1 MSKRTKGFSLLEAMI
16 ALFVLSM
23 ITLTFVNSTSVF
35 LSSQQSFVEKGK
47 YDQIAD
53 LILQD
58 MMDYRK
64 KTTNPY
70 GSITADAQTFTAND
84 KTLSVSG
91 VSTLPKEGDIFIIDN
106 LSKRFTVDSVSGT
119 TPDSVTIT
127 TEENLPTTTI
137 TSSNLTFIALKKE
150 DLSCFDGFDLTGSAP
165 ASLTN
170 CSSVPDDVSDLF
182 DHWKSII
189 DTELGSDVTV
199 RTIDV
204 ADDGLVTV
212 TLGDGTDNISLAK
225 KIDLCIFDDL
235 PQSVAFTFPGVT
247 NPVVTGIM
255 SHNENPTEHYYF
267 SGQAKKFDSLTSDTP
282 SGGRDEN
289 TITCE
294 STHASTCRQNYAWN
308 NSISVFLYRYT
319 GADVRVRPSGCND
332 SIWSGQC
339 DGVRVNQNDLSLWF
353 IFDEYNHGT
362 GTTDTAQIG
371 QVVDGYNGKGYFKF
385 KVKNL
390 PSDARVLVFDDSSE
404 SCLNN
409 ISGGTCTGRY
419 QWANAHDGMVIH
431 LGTSNLND
439 LSDIILELVGN
450 PSPYDISSWR
460 VLKNEP
466 SCLLASN
473 VTGSAH
479 GDNRDREDEN
489 ECWQYITVKKDSLA
503 SSLSSTGT
511 SMVLNDSSIFPS
523 NGNLQVGSEYI
534 EYTANNTS
542 TNTITISQ
550 RSIRPKAKISEQIP
564 STGTSGGWTDQTLNE
579 YSSGDGTSIL
589 AGARGAFVK
598 INNEVFKIDYHSAA
612 STNIETGRIRFLARA
627 QLGTSMQQHNVN
639 SVIVN
644 HDMRAQSWPAGTP
657 VYEGPPNSVPVV
669 MDLTGTGN
677 NQRYPRIRMKKKVT
691 LNLSAATVCQ

>member
-64 KTTNPY
+64 KTINPY

-91 VSTLPKEGDIFIIDN
+91 VSTLPTEGDIFIIDN

-170 CSSVPDDVSDLF
+170 CSTIPDDVSDLF

-247 NPVVTGIM
+247 
-255 SHNENPTEHYYF
+255 
-267 SGQAKKFDSLTSDTP
+267 
-282 SGGRDEN
+282 
-289 TITCE
+289 
-294 STHASTCRQNYAWN
+294 
-308 NSISVFLYRYT
+308 
-319 GADVRVRPSGCND
+319 
-332 SIWSGQC
+332 
-339 DGVRVNQNDLSLWF
+339 
-353 IFDEYNHGT
+353 
-362 GTTDTAQIG
+362 
-371 QVVDGYNGKGYFKF
+371 
-385 KVKNL
+385 
-390 PSDARVLVFDDSSE
+390 
-404 SCLNN
+404 
-409 ISGGTCTGRY
+409 
-419 QWANAHDGMVIH
+419 
-431 LGTSNLND
+431 
-439 LSDIILELVGN
+439 
-450 PSPYDISSWR
+450 
-460 VLKNEP
+460 
-466 SCLLASN
+466 LL
-473 VTGSAH
+473 
-479 GDNRDREDEN
+479 
-489 ECWQYITVKKDSLA
+489 
-503 SSLSSTGT
+503 
-511 SMVLNDSSIFPS
+511 
-523 NGNLQVGSEYI
+523 LQE
-534 EYTANNTS
+534 
-542 TNTITISQ
+542 
-550 RSIRPKAKISEQIP
+550 
-564 STGTSGGWTDQTLNE
+564 
-579 YSSGDGTSIL
+579 
-589 AGARGAFVK
+589 
-598 INNEVFKIDYHSAA
+598 
-612 STNIETGRIRFLARA
+612 
-627 QLGTSMQQHNVN
+627 
-639 SVIVN
+639 
-644 HDMRAQSWPAGTP
+644 
-657 VYEGPPNSVPVV
+657 
-669 MDLTGTGN
+669 
-677 NQRYPRIRMKKKVT
+677 
-691 LNLSAATVCQ
+691 